1 VSLQTG
7 TEIRGY
13 RIDGEIGAGGM
24 GVVYEATQL
33 ALDRPV
39 ALKVLQ
45 IGREGSETAA
55 RFRREAM
62 LQAALEHPNVVPVYE
77 AGESDDGLFIAMKLI
92 RGSDLKH
99 LSDGGNL
106 APERALDLL
115 AQAAA
120 ALDAAHSAGL
130 VHRDVK
136 PQNILVDENDHV
148 YLADFG
154 LTKGKGDRSVT
165 ATGAYTGSL
174 DYAAPEQIRGETY
187 GPAAD
192 LYAFA
197 AVLCV
202 ALTGE
207 VVFPHDT
214 EAAVLFAHVTEDP
227 PPVSARRADLPKALD
242 AVVARGL
249 AKTPGERYASATEL
263 IDAARAALASQPAAN
278 EKRPFSETVVDAPF
292 VAPPPVIGVE
302 RERRIPWQTIGIVT
316 VVLAALLIGGFALG
330 RETTSSSTPKLSVAQ
345 SGPISLAF
353 PTNAWRTA
361 RPPAIHGLR
370 LEGPIALVSTDA
382 KHPGT
387 LVAGLAQDAEG
398 PGLLPPQLR
407 AGLNGAAPVEA
418 VAVGPA
424 RGLEYASLPA
434 SSVGRRLSLLL
445 VPTPQGAAAV
455 ACLVPRVLAAGTT
468 PADCDSVAAT
478 LRLHG
483 LRALP
488 LGQTGGYANALSST
502 LTLLDGERLAGR
514 RQLAAAQTRGEERRA
529 AFVLESGFAGA
540 AAQLAAIHPTPF
552 ARPAHAALVAAVR
565 RAATAYGALAAATK
579 RGNYDGAAKRVDSA
593 EKNVDAAVSRLENIK
608 LP

>member
-1 VSLQTG
+1 VTLQTG

-24 GVVYEATQL
+24 GIVYEATQL

-45 IGREGSETAA
+45 TGRAGSETTA

-92 RGSDLKH
+92 RGCDLKH

-106 APERALDLL
+106 PPERALDLL

-120 ALDAAHSAGL
+120 ALDSAHSAGL

-197 AVLCV
+197 SVLCE

-214 EAAVLFAHVTEDP
+214 EAAVLFAHVSEQP
-227 PPVSARRADLPKALD
+227 PSVSARRTDLPKALD

-249 AKTPGERYASATEL
+249 AKTPGDRYGSAGEL
-263 IDAARAALASQPAAN
+263 IEAARTALASQPAAN
-278 EKRPFSETVVDAPF
+278 EGRPFSETVVDAQF
-292 VAPPPVIGVE
+292 VPIAPVITVE
-302 RERRIPWQTIGIVT
+302 RERHIPWQTIGIVA
-316 VVLAALLIGGFALG
+316 VVIAALLIGGFALG
-330 RETTSSSTPKLSVAQ
+330 RETDSSSAPKVSVAQ

-353 PTNAWRTA
+353 PSAAWRPA
-361 RPPAIHGLR
+361 RPPAIPGLG
-370 LEGPIALVSTDA
+370 LEGPIALVSTDPH
-382 KHPGT
+382 HPGT
-387 LVAGLAQDAEG
+387 LVAGLAPDAEG

-407 AGLNGAAPVEA
+407 AGLNGAAPVRA
-418 VAVGPA
+418 VAAGPL
-424 RGLEYASLPA
+424 RGLEYPSLP
-434 SSVGRRLSLLL
+434 SSRVGRRISLLL

-455 ACLVPRVLAAGTT
+455 ACLAPRVLPAGTT
-468 PADCDSVAAT
+468 PADCSAVAAT

-483 LRALP
+483 LRPLP
-488 LGQTGGYANALSST
+488 LGQTGGYASALSST
-502 LTLLDGERLAGR
+502 MTLLDGERLAGR

-529 AFVLESGFAGA
+529 ARVLQTGFASA
-540 AAQLAAIHPTPF
+540 ASQLAAIHPTPF
-552 ARPAHAALVAAVR
+552 ARPAHAALVDAVR
-565 RAATAYGALAAATK
+565 RAATAYDALAAATNG
-579 RGNYDGAAKRVDSA
+579 GNYGRAAKRVDAA
-593 EKNVDAAVSRLENIK
+593 ERNVDAAVSRLENIK